1 MILGDQVRFRG
12 IEKADLPFFVKWLN
26 DPEVRRGLAMTL
38 PLSLAEEEGW
48 FEEMLK
54 KSPYERPMA
63 IEIQPDPN
71 IDEWIFV
78 GNCGLFGIGWQ
89 NRFAEVGIH
98 IGEKDFWDQGFGSK
112 AMKLLLKHG
121 FESLNLHRIWL
132 RVFDDNQRA
141 IRSYEKTG
149 FVQEGVY
156 REGQFTAGKYV
167 DVIIMSMLA
176 TEWFENK

>member
-1 MILGDQVRFRG
+1 M
-12 IEKADLPFFVKWLN
+12 
-26 DPEVRRGLAMTL
+26 
-38 PLSLAEEEGW
+38 
-48 FEEMLK
+48 
-54 KSPYERPMA
+54 
-63 IEIQPDPN
+63 
-71 IDEWIFV
+71 
-78 GNCGLFGIGWQ
+78 GNCGLFGIDWQ

-132 RVFDDNQRA
+132 RVFNDNQRA